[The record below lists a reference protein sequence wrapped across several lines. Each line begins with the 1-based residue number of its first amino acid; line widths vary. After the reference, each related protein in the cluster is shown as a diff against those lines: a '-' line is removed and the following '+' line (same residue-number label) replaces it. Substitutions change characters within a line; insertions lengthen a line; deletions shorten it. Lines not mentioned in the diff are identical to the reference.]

1 MRKAIYLICLITIQ
15 GFSQE
20 SDTSILEKTISNI
33 YGIETVK
40 YQSTFQSIENG
51 ATYIDRTDTIFFDFR
66 NTTFQSTPKYH
77 LTSSDS
83 ELIYDGKRHIATWV
97 NEKVILT
104 NESPNANNP
113 LLLTLYAVK
122 KILPK
127 LMTNSDIELTRKND
141 TLINGKNLYVFD
153 FNYKNGRIDWDKF
166 TSERVEGAETE
177 ITLMIS
183 MSDYLPRKM
192 IMDNGPSGT
201 MSRTYDK
208 FDFEYIPKE
217 IVWTGELLPKDYSKM
232 TFSQY
237 YELKKIEMKSLKVG
251 SSEPQV
257 VKDVES
263 WKLPYLKMDSMAD
276 FSKLKGNLILLEF
289 WFKNCG
295 PCVQAVPSLNAIYQ
309 KYKSDQFHLF
319 GIEFQENF
327 SQENLIEYVD
337 KIRIAYPTL
346 YKGKNIASYY
356 GISAAPTFILID
368 KQGDVVYAQSG
379 FKEEE
384 ITKLIEANL

>member
-1 MRKAIYLICLITIQ
+1 MRKAIYLIILITIN

-20 SDTSILEKTISNI
+20 SDTSILDKTISNI

-40 YQSTFQSIENG
+40 YQSTFQSIESG
-51 ATYIDRTDTIFFDFR
+51 TTYSDRTDTIFFDFR
-66 NTTFQSTPKYH
+66 NTTFHSTPKYH

-83 ELIYDGKRHIATWV
+83 ELIYDGKKHIATWV

-127 LMTNSDIELTRKND
+127 LMTNSDVELTRKTD
-141 TLINGKNLYVFD
+141 TLINDKNLYVFD
-153 FNYKNGRIDWDKF
+153 FKYKNGRIDWDKF

-208 FDFEYIPKE
+208 FDFEYIPNHK
-217 IVWTGELLPKDYSKM
+217 VWTGELLPKDYSKM
-232 TFSQY
+232 TFTQY
-237 YELKKIEMKSLKVG
+237 YELKKKEMQSLNVG
-251 SSEPQV
+251 SSE
-257 VKDVES
+257 
-263 WKLPYLKMDSMAD
+263 
-276 FSKLKGNLILLEF
+276 
-289 WFKNCG
+289 
-295 PCVQAVPSLNAIYQ
+295 
-309 KYKSDQFHLF
+309 
-319 GIEFQENF
+319 FQ
-327 SQENLIEYVD
+327 
-337 KIRIAYPTL
+337 
-346 YKGKNIASYY
+346 
-356 GISAAPTFILID
+356 AAPSACRSRQDLTTDYKKPI
-368 KQGDVVYAQSG
+368 YASW
-379 FKEEE
+379 FC
-384 ITKLIEANL
+384 T